1 MLLENVV
8 PDSMLERIDKAV
20 EAILQSKKALAISH
34 IDADGIS
41 ALSIVVS
48 MLERAEVE
56 VVWRSIHQLNSET
69 IQEVHTLVKE
79 TRPDLLVFSDLG
91 TGQME
96 LIESTVAL
104 EEYLKWIIVLDHHL
118 PSEERAGPAPPKLDS
133 KIIEINPCQHGL
145 DGGYDISGAG
155 VAFLVAFSLSSDN
168 ADLSEL
174 AVVGATGDL
183 QDYYGKGF
191 QSVNRAIVRIGE
203 DAGLIKVERDLTFF
217 GINTRPLPYLLEYA
231 TEPYL
236 PGITG
241 STESCFSFYE
251 EMEIPLRDVNDQW
264 RMWTDLEN
272 EEKQRVIHGLFS
284 HILETY
290 DNPRMAEGI
299 VGDVVTLVRRP
310 PRTEMRTAKEFST
323 LLNACGRNRRPD
335 AGVRICLG
343 DEEAFQQG
351 RTLLREHRANLA
363 SALRRL
369 ETEGY
374 LEEKGMYVVRDP
386 ETPDTIIG
394 VVIGMAQGSRI
405 VPIDR
410 PIIGVSTNT
419 SSEGPLVKISGR
431 ARGGLVDRGVNLR
444 DAFVSVGEVMNR
456 EHEEQVVEAGGH
468 PMAAG
473 AFVHKDYLDEFLERV
488 SDTLAQSLGEQ
499 KRREMG
505 EESPTTQ

>member
-1 MLLENVV
+1 MLLEDVV
-8 PDSMLERIDKAV
+8 PDSMLQRISRAV
-20 EAILQSKKALAISH
+20 EAILQSRKALAISH

-48 MLERAEVE
+48 MLKRLDVDVA
-56 VVWRSIHQLNSET
+56 WKNIHQLNSET

-79 TRPDLLVFSDLG
+79 NRPDLLILSDLG

-96 LIESTVAL
+96 LVESTVAL

-118 PSEERAGPAPPKLDS
+118 PSEERAGPAPLESSS
-133 KIIEINPCQHGL
+133 KVIEINPCQHGL

-155 VAFLVAFSLSSDN
+155 IAFLVAYGLSIDN

-191 QSVNRAIVRIGE
+191 RNVNRAIVRIGE

-241 STESCFSFYE
+241 NTESCFSFFE
-251 EMEIPLRDVNDQW
+251 EVEIPLRDMNDHW

-272 EEKQRVIHGLFS
+272 EEKQRVIHGLFN

-290 DNPRMAEGI
+290 DNPRVAEGI
-299 VGDVVTLVRRP
+299 VGDVVSLLRRP

-335 AGVRICLG
+335 VGVKICLG

-369 ETEGY
+369 ETDGY
-374 LEEKGMYVVRDP
+374 LEEEGMYVVKDP

-405 VPIDR
+405 VPTDR

-431 ARGGLVDRGVNLR
+431 ARSSLVDRGVNLR
-444 DAFVSVGEVMNR
+444 DAFVSVGEAMND
-456 EHEEQVVEAGGH
+456 EQGEQVVEAGGH

-473 AFVHKDYLDEFLERV
+473 AFVHTNYLDEFLNRV
-488 SDTLAQSLGEQ
+488 SVSLAHSLGQE
-499 KRREMG
+499 KKREMG
-505 EESPTTQ
+505 E